1 MVMGGVVVV
10 GMVVVGLMDGG
21 GNGGADSHAMVG
33 VMVGDGGVTVM
44 VGVIGRVVMVG
55 RTVMRWW
62 E

>member
-1 MVMGGVVVV
+1 MV
-10 GMVVVGLMDGG
+10 
-21 GNGGADSHAMVG
+21 VG